1 MSCYCRGIK
10 MLSYPFMFPPHVMGR
25 IKLGLSITNWKISSI
40 ANGKVIPDDQRKFIL
55 QIALHLFKM

>member
-1 MSCYCRGIK
+1 

-40 ANGKVIPDDQRKFIL
+40 ANGKIIPDDQRKFIL